1 MCEYEWRLA
10 RIFLYFQRFEARRS
24 SFSFVFHLVGDA
36 LSAILDR
43 AKEAGVIRGLVPHLI
58 PGGISHLQ
66 YASDTLLFLHNDM
79 ESITGF

>member
-1 MCEYEWRLA
+1 MRQGDPLSP
-10 RIFLYFQRFEARRS
+10 LL
-24 SFSFVFHLVGDA
+24 FHLVGDA